1 MSLFLENLQITAF
14 CKKPDLVNQLEK
26 SFRDLKTSY
35 LPLLEKAL
43 GPRVARLEIAVYMT
57 LLIRCVFCKACPQ
70 LEPRVTLP
78 VGKFSE
84 GKIQALGVHWAKVM
98 DLKHPTSG
106 LAQAAGLQDEAKDD
120 PIIQQEV
127 GLDSLRSLRKSN
139 SNGP

>member
-1 MSLFLENLQITAF
+1 MCTQYTNEKVKAQAGGPSLSLFLESLQITAF

-57 LLIRCVFCKACPQ
+57 LLIRCVFCKAWPQ

-84 GKIQALGVHWAKVM
+84 EKIRALGVHWAKVM
-98 DLKHPTSG
+98 DLKHPTLG
-106 LAQAAGLQDEAKDD
+106 LAQAAGLQDEPKDD
-120 PIIQQEV
+120 PMI
-127 GLDSLRSLRKSN
+127 
-139 SNGP
+139 